1 MYLLHLISLGGNYM
15 YLLLNEPSFTL
26 QTTLV
31 LEVGLNEAFL
41 LQHLHY
47 RSLISK
53 NKRDGYTWVYKTYE
67 DWKEE
72 IPFWSL
78 NKIRRTI
85 YSLESQGYLISNSS
99 YNKMKIDRTKW
110 YRIDYTKPIFQIQ
123 NGTVDVSD

>member
-1 MYLLHLISLGGNYM
+1 M
-15 YLLLNEPSFTL
+15 YLLLDEPSFTL

-31 LEVGLNEAFL
+31 MEVGFNEAFL

-85 YSLESQGYLISNSS
+85 YSLESQGYLLSNSS

-110 YRIDYTKPIFQIQ
+110 YRIDYTKPIFQTQ
-123 NGTVDVSD
+123 NGTVGVSD

>member
-1 MYLLHLISLGGNYM
+1 M

-31 LEVGLNEAFL
+31 MEVGLNEAFL

-85 YSLESQGYLISNSS
+85 YNLESQGYLISNSS

-110 YRIDYTKPIFQIQ
+110 YRVDYTMPIFQTQ